1 MKFRP
6 QKQVCFISIMLVF
19 AFALAVPLTA
29 ASDKN
34 DQPAV
39 RVHFNH
45 LIKAG
50 KTQEALQAFKELAA
64 YFKARFKEGSGQIY
78 ILKSNERDYLH
89 SFMDYKDKASY
100 KKTESAYFA
109 DVEFDTKLR
118 QYLGLYSEG
127 SYQYVVYKSIATIAT
142 EIPVADLSK
151 GQESRIY
158 FTSIN
163 LGSFKEILAGEG
175 QSKPVTIS
183 GTLKMPKKVVGKVPA
198 VIILHGAGS
207 VFEHYFEAAD
217 MLNEMGIAA
226 FVVDSFETRGITSAA
241 DITKKVFHSY
251 SIRISDA
258 YAALEL
264 LSTHPKID
272 RRRIAVLGYSHG
284 GRVALFVAS
293 EKIRWSFIADDLQFA
308 ASIAYYP
315 PCSLQL
321 KNIDF
326 TDTPVLMLLAEKD
339 NMAPIEACLD
349 YARRIKDSGADV
361 KAVVYKG
368 AHHQFPVLSGSE
380 LIKVPSLPDVSNC
393 TKEELQ
399 VMMQDDGV
407 WYHPHFKMKPK
418 EIDIFGKDRLNCMVY
433 GEAIIGGNEEAK
445 AKSIQEYQT
454 FLRRVFN
461 QN

>member
-19 AFALAVPLTA
+19 AFALALPLTA

-34 DQPAV
+34 HQPAV
-39 RVHFNH
+39 RVHFSH

-109 DVEFDTKLR
+109 DAEFDTKLG

-142 EIPVADLSK
+142 ETPVVDLSK
-151 GQESRIY
+151 GQEGRIY

-198 VIILHGAGS
+198 VIILHGVGG
-207 VFEHYFEAAD
+207 VFAHYFEAAD

-226 FVVDSFETRGITSAA
+226 FVVDSFETRGMTSVV
-241 DITKKVFHSY
+241 DVPKKLFHSY

-264 LSTHPKID
+264 VSTHPKID
-272 RRRIAVLGYSHG
+272 RSRIAVLGYSMG
-284 GRVALFVAS
+284 ARVALFVAS
-293 EKIRWSFIADDLQFA
+293 EKIRWSFIADDLRFA
-308 ASIAYYP
+308 ASIGYYP

-339 NMAPIEACLD
+339 NMAPIEPCLD
-349 YARRIKDSGADV
+349 YIQRIKDSGTEAE
-361 KAVVYKG
+361 AIVYKG
-368 AHHQFPVLSGSE
+368 VHHGFPVYSGNQ
-380 LIKVPSLPDVSNC
+380 LVKVPSLADVSNC
-393 TKEELQ
+393 TKEELLLLL
-399 VMMQDDGV
+399 QDDGT
-407 WYHPHFKMKPK
+407 WYSPHFKMTPD
-418 EIDIFGKDRLNCMVY
+418 ELDVLGKDRLNCIVY
-433 GEAIIGGNEEAK
+433 GEAIMGGNEEAK
-445 AKSIQEYQT
+445 AKSIKAYQT

-461 QN
+461 LN